1 MYVSFLLLSFFFFF
15 CPSGSSDRGRQM
27 TGHVAKKQF
36 GSVRMVVTV
45 KGRICFAVSEQF
57 TILMMVISPGLST
70 LFLFCLLSLVSSG
83 LYWFSTSHTLSLS
96 FLFSLAALRICA
108 VQYVP
113 YRALP
118 KPKKQWSASVFGRLE
133 EAECEWYG
141 TTSGPPVRSAVGRG
155 KSESER
161 QDKRDKGISQGK
173 RVTGTGWTDQLVRSS
188 AVPKSDN
195 VTSARAT
202 ELLRMIL

>member
-1 MYVSFLLLSFFFFF
+1 MRGMGDSVLYHCCGILGSPCMWFCFCFAFLGWWCQVLLSYSSVAVGWPGFGNNVCIFSSSLFFFFF
-15 CPSGSSDRGRQM
+15 CPSGSWDGGRQM

-96 FLFSLAALRICA
+96 FLFSSAVLRICA

-118 KPKKQWSASVFGRLE
+118 KPKKQ
-133 EAECEWYG
+133 
-141 TTSGPPVRSAVGRG
+141 
-155 KSESER
+155 
-161 QDKRDKGISQGK
+161 
-173 RVTGTGWTDQLVRSS
+173 
-188 AVPKSDN
+188 
-195 VTSARAT
+195 
-202 ELLRMIL
+202 